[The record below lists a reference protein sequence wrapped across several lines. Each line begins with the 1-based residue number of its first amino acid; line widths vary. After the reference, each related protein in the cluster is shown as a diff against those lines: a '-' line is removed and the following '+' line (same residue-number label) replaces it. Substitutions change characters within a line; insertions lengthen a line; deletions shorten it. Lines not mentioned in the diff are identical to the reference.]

1 MAIARKH
8 PVQEDGAP
16 PQKRV
21 RASEHA
27 LTTALKAMQACGL
40 PVGKVCINGGRIEI
54 HTAGDDCVEAEEDN
68 GGLEKW

>member
-1 MAIARKH
+1 MTLLRPK
-8 PVQEDGAP
+8 PELE

-40 PVGKVCINGGRIEI
+40 TVDKVSINGGRIEI
-54 HTAGDDCVEAEEDN
+54 HCAGGDDAEPVDEYE
-68 GGLEKW
+68 GLEKW